1 MKFKETLK
9 YFKLR
14 SKAFAKVCEM
24 RTVGISKEN
33 NTLTSV

>member
-24 RTVGISKEN
+24 RTVETSKEN
-33 NTLTSV
+33 NMLASV